1 MRQAERHTK
10 RKHRRKKPPAVY
22 FCSFDFFQQRPQLQ
36 ESTAAMANTFQHNK
50 RLMFTRE
57 VQIRT
62 EEMINNY

>member
-10 RKHRRKKPPAVY
+10 RKHRRKKLPAVFFY
-22 FCSFDFFQQRPQLQ
+22 SFVFCERRPQLQ
-36 ESTAAMANTFQHNK
+36 ESTAAMANIFLHNK
-50 RLMFTRE
+50 RRMFTRE